1 VLKNCAQGRDPALC
15 GFLPLVHQFKIYNKR
30 PADEAVAGVFA
41 NSLIVSGKI
50 CRTPARRA

>member
-15 GFLPLVHQFKIYNKR
+15 GFLPLVHQFKICNKR